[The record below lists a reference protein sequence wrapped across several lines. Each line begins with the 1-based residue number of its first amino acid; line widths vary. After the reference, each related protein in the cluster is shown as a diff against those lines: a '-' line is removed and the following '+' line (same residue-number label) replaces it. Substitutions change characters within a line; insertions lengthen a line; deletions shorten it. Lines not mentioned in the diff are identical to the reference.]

1 MKITTELKNL
11 DKKILFDTYAKL
23 TESFK
28 DFEKIETE
36 EIIKE
41 IENTYN
47 NYQNIIEICTYEEL
61 EYLKK
66 IIKKKEKQCENKD
79 IEVELQSKLLITKEE
94 NKIKIMPPFLKSI
107 KKAIKKVNKKEKT
120 AIDDL
125 NQALIGLVKI
135 YGIAPTDKVIQI
147 IQKKIGIS
155 EEIIKN
161 IIKNNKYFNYYT
173 YKIILEKEYILF
185 EPYYYFEEDLINSI
199 NRYKEIDYKDVSL
212 EEMIASR
219 YELFDYKKENIK
231 NFLDKIS
238 EYNFN
243 YTELLLKILEVSTLD
258 YKRED
263 LIEYILNIKE
273 LKNINQNE
281 LINLLEKAMNDMP
294 SAPLKGYTPNEIS
307 QKILKEE
314 YEKKYKTNLEKT
326 KENEMVQDY
335 KSLRIEVEEIFE
347 ECVNYIIKNN
357 ALKINKIYEILIKN
371 NISPNFENA
380 NVLNSLLFFHKI
392 EDNNKLLFSEF
403 IENGMNI
410 LSKKYKLA
418 WQIEENI
425 IESIFQ
431 IKKLKPE
438 EGTVKLQD
446 INTKKE
452 YIMYDLAFSSGDK
465 NMIGS
470 FLYTT
475 LITINKFTF
484 ANGYAFIFLK
494 EKHQDIMKDIEK
506 IKKTIVETKNE
517 KLKTFL
523 SCWKMFET
531 EDIVFTAR
539 PLE

>member
-1 MKITTELKNL
+1 
-11 DKKILFDTYAKL
+11 
-23 TESFK
+23 
-28 DFEKIETE
+28 
-36 EIIKE
+36 
-41 IENTYN
+41 
-47 NYQNIIEICTYEEL
+47 
-61 EYLKK
+61 
-66 IIKKKEKQCENKD
+66 
-79 IEVELQSKLLITKEE
+79 
-94 NKIKIMPPFLKSI
+94 
-107 KKAIKKVNKKEKT
+107 
-120 AIDDL
+120 
-125 NQALIGLVKI
+125 
-135 YGIAPTDKVIQI
+135 
-147 IQKKIGIS
+147 
-155 EEIIKN
+155 
-161 IIKNNKYFNYYT
+161 
-173 YKIILEKEYILF
+173 
-185 EPYYYFEEDLINSI
+185 
-199 NRYKEIDYKDVSL
+199 
-212 EEMIASR
+212 MIASR
-219 YELFDYKKENIK
+219 YELFDYKKETIK

-238 EYNFN
+238 EYHFN
-243 YTELLLKILEVSTLD
+243 YTELLLKIIEVSTLD
-258 YKRED
+258 YKRDD

-273 LKNINQNE
+273 LKNINQKE

-294 SAPLKGYTPNEIS
+294 SAPLKGYSPNEIS

-314 YEKKYKTNLEKT
+314 YEKKYKKNLEKT

-347 ECVNYIIKNN
+347 ECANYMIKNN

-371 NISPNFENA
+371 NISLNFENA
-380 NVLNSLLFFHKI
+380 NILNSLLFFHKI
-392 EDNNKLLFSEF
+392 EDNNKLVFSEF

-431 IKKLKPE
+431 IKKLNPE

-446 INTKKE
+446 MNTKKE

-465 NMIGS
+465 NMIGNY
-470 FLYTT
+470 LYTT

-506 IKKTIVETKNE
+506 SKKTIAETKNE

-523 SCWKMFET
+523 ACWKMFET